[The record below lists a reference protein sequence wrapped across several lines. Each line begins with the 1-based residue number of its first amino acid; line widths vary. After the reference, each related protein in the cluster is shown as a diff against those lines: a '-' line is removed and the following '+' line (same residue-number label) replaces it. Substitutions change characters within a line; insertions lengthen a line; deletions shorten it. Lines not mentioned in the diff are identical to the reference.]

1 MISKCTERSLYV
13 KVHIK
18 EALDRPQSK
27 SRDDWLNPCCSI
39 YSTHPP
45 SKNYENNVY
54 IWEIYRGKNTNADA
68 LGPVFIDK
76 ASEYGDGI
84 S

>member
-1 MISKCTERSLYV
+1 MLKYISKKLWIGHKARVVTTDLIHV
-13 KVHIK
+13 VQFTQH
-18 EALDRPQSK
+18 
-27 SRDDWLNPCCSI
+27 
-39 YSTHPP
+39 TPP